1 MAGRAGVRLAPQL
14 PAAGNAEGIP
24 RREFPRH
31 GPAWMPQ
38 NPVAAFMRWL
48 LECDHPLAGLHF
60 RSSRLPQ
67 PGRVGRY
74 AVTVSP
80 AIRRRRILARREQAV
95 RASPAAQPHKRDARR
110 TGPAQLQPWPARR
123 AGARAKFRQ
132 APAQPGREAVSKM
145 VNRPFPTVSHGALTP
160 GKAPRRW
167 SGVPADCFL
176 RPLRVGRRAVTA
188 STDSAC
194 GLMAGTTGLEPA
206 TSDVTGR
213 RSNQLNYVPALGG
226 PNGCEWWAI
235 TDSNRGPSACKADAL
250 TN

>member
-1 MAGRAGVRLAPQL
+1 MRYTLRPRRTPRPDAEPPRPQLHPRPRPLRPPPPPAHPFQPPRPRRRPTPPPRLLTGLKCDAQSQHRPSFGGGTLSRRDPARAGRPRP
-14 PAAGNAEGIP
+14 PAA
-24 RREFPRH
+24 R
-31 GPAWMPQ
+31 
-38 NPVAAFMRWL
+38 
-48 LECDHPLAGLHF
+48 
-60 RSSRLPQ
+60 
-67 PGRVGRY
+67 
-74 AVTVSP
+74 
-80 AIRRRRILARREQAV
+80 
-95 RASPAAQPHKRDARR
+95 PHKREARR

-123 AGARAKFRQ
+123 AGARANFRKP
-132 APAQPGREAVSKM
+132 PAQPGREAVSKM
-145 VNRPFPTVSHGALTP
+145 VNRPFPPVSQGALTP

>member
-1 MAGRAGVRLAPQL
+1 DDRKSPTALDRSACRLLFETTSSRAMRSHSIDRRSAAAHSR
-14 PAAGNAEGIP
+14 PAQ
-24 RREFPRH
+24 RRFGAT
-31 GPAWMPQ
+31 GPA
-38 NPVAAFMRWL
+38 N
-48 LECDHPLAGLHF
+48 
-60 RSSRLPQ
+60 
-67 PGRVGRY
+67 
-74 AVTVSP
+74 
-80 AIRRRRILARREQAV
+80 RREQAA
-95 RASPAAQPHKRDARR
+95 RPAARPHKRDARR